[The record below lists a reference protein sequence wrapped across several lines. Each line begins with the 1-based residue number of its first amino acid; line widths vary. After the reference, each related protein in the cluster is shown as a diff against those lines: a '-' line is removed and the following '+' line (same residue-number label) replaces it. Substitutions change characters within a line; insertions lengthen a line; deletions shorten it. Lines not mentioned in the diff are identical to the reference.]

1 MCGGINKMHVSRR
14 VSSIRP
20 SLTLSINAKARRMIQ
35 EGRKVINLSA
45 GEPDFNT
52 PEPIGRAGIK
62 AIQENFT
69 RYTPVKGSEDLIQ
82 SIVEKFKQKNK
93 LNYSPSQIIVAN
105 GAKQIIYNAIQAV
118 CNPGDEVIIPTPYWV
133 SYPEQVRLAQA
144 VPVYVSLEFEKELK
158 IDIEE
163 LKRAIHPEKTKVII
177 LNSPHNPTGGVF
189 TEEELRKIAEVLE
202 PYPIL
207 IISDEIYEDF
217 VYEMPHVSIASLG
230 ESIARKTLTVN
241 GVSKTCSMTG
251 WRIGYAGGPEE
262 IIQAMTKIQ
271 SHSTSCA
278 CSISQK
284 AAVAALNQPEEEIK
298 KRTKEFDKRRK
309 LIKEAL
315 KKIKHVKIN
324 KPLGAFYI
332 FPDFSY
338 FLGREY
344 SNGVIKNSLDL
355 ANYILEKAEV
365 AVVPGS
371 AFGAEGHLRI
381 SYAASSEEIKE
392 GMKRIRWALSEL

>member
-1 MCGGINKMHVSRR
+1 MRGGINKMQVSRR
-14 VSSIRP
+14 ASSVRP

>member
-202 PYPIL
+202 SYPIL